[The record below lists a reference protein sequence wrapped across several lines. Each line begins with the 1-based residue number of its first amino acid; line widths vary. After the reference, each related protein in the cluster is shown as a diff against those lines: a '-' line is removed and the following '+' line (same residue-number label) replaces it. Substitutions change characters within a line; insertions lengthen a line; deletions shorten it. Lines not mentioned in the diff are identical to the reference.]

1 MKVSDLAANLK
12 NPRTISDKKLAML
25 KKALEKFGDLSGIVF
40 NRKSKQLVGGHQ
52 RRKLFGDKTPVTITK
67 KYLKPTKT
75 GTVAEGFVEL
85 NGERFSYREVSW
97 DRPIEL
103 AANIAANNG
112 AGEWDIPQLGEWLK
126 ELGHFDLNFDLDL
139 TMFDDKERAAFL
151 PETIEAVEG
160 EDNVPATPKV
170 PKARLGDLYELGEHR
185 LLCGDSTK
193 LEDVERLMGGEKA
206 ELCFTSPPYADQREY
221 NGGKELSTEHLAKF
235 ISTAFGKVN
244 YFAVN
249 LGYSRKDGEVN
260 SYWEDYIKEAKA
272 CGLKFISW
280 NIWDKGQAGSIGNQS
295 AMFAISHE
303 WIFIFGAN
311 PKELNKTHENKWSGQ
326 VKDSSVRM
334 ASGEVKYR
342 GKNIVASH
350 SNMPTV
356 FTHFPYKARNED
368 LGDHP
373 AVFPVGFPEAYILAM
388 TNARHGVYEPFGG
401 SGTTLIACEKTKR
414 RCFGMELDPGYC
426 DVIVERWETF
436 TGKKAKLMN
445 SLKAPIRKPV
455 KQGAKQVHGNA

>member
-1 MKVSDLAANLK
+1 LKVSDLAANLK

-160 EDNVPATPKV
+160 EDNVPATPKI

-185 LLCGDSTK
+185 LLCGDATSI
-193 LEDVERLMGGEKA
+193 DAVERLMNGEKA
-206 ELCFTSPPYADQREY
+206 DITFTSPPYNAAK
-221 NGGKELSTEHLAKF
+221 NGHLTGNVSGFDLKYKNSSDAMSDDDYFDLLCGFTSIALLKTRYVFCNLQMLSHNRNPLF
-235 ISTAFGKVN
+235 RYQSQFQNQI
-244 YFAVN
+244 
-249 LGYSRKDGEVN
+249 KD
-260 SYWEDYIKEAKA
+260 I
-272 CGLKFISW
+272 LIW
-280 NIWDKGQAGSIGNQS
+280 NKKQC
-295 AMFAISHE
+295 
-303 WIFIFGAN
+303 
-311 PKELNKTHENKWSGQ
+311 PP
-326 VKDSSVRM
+326 
-334 ASGEVKYR
+334 
-342 GKNIVASH
+342 NIVKGAFNTRWEYIFCFSEDTKTRGFPCEWRGQYPNVVDTE
-350 SNMPTV
+350 SNSGND
-356 FTHFPYKARNED
+356 FAEEHKA
-368 LGDHP
+368 G
-373 AVFPVGFPEAYILAM
+373 FPVAFPSWFLEKFDFAKS
-388 TNARHGVYEPFGG
+388 VYEPFCGT
-401 SGTTLIACEKTKR
+401 GTTMIAAEKYKR
-414 RCFGMELDPGYC
+414 RCFGMELDPHYC